1 MSRSEKHTARA
12 TALIALSACCF
23 GSISV
28 LTTIVIRAG
37 TGLILAM
44 FWRYLVAMVM
54 IGAMVLWKER
64 ADFRL
69 SIPLLVVG
77 GFGQALITYL
87 SLKALDFIPVGPLA
101 FLFYTYPAW
110 VAIISALRGT
120 DRMTPMRAMA
130 LVAALAGVT
139 VIVGSP
145 FNSTLHP
152 AGVVL
157 ALVSAVAYGVYLP
170 VISTLQLNV
179 KPMIAAFHVI
189 VGATIVFGAAMIVH
203 GGMSAHVSPMAAA
216 GVTTLALVSTV
227 GAFWL
232 LLAGLAVLGPVRT
245 AIVATVEPFFTM
257 LLGSLVLAERLTI
270 RTGIGGMLIAIAV
283 IVIQRAAAPA
293 APLEFGASAPL
304 QEQGSECRSG

>member
-12 TALIALSACCF
+12 TALIALSACGF

-28 LTTIVIRAG
+28 LTTIVIRSG
-37 TGLILAM
+37 TGLISAM
-44 FWRYLVAMVM
+44 FWRYLVAVVI
-54 IGAMVLWKER
+54 IGAIVLWKER
-64 ADFRL
+64 TDFRL

-87 SLKALDFIPVGPLA
+87 SLKALDFIPEGPLA

-120 DRMTPMRAMA
+120 DRMTPMRAVA

-145 FNSTLHP
+145 FNSSLHP
-152 AGVVL
+152 AGVAL
-157 ALVSAVAYGVYLP
+157 ALTSAVAYGVYLP
-170 VISTLQLNV
+170 AVSTLQLNV

-189 VGATIVFGAAMIVH
+189 AGATIVFGAAIIARGDM
-203 GGMSAHVSPMAAA
+203 ATHVSVTA
-216 GVTTLALVSTV
+216 GAGIATLAMVSTV

-257 LLGSLVLAERLTI
+257 LLGSVVLAERLTI
-270 RTGIGGMLIAIAV
+270 RTGIGGMLIALAV
-283 IVIQRAAAPA
+283 IVIQRAAAP
-293 APLEFGASAPL
+293 L
-304 QEQGSECRSG
+304 EQGAAI